1 MLINGRIFA
10 EMLVSAANA
19 LDNNQTAINNMNV
32 FPVPDGDTGI
42 NMTLTLGSVRA
53 LEGFEGSVSDCAA
66 KMAPMVLRS
75 ARGNS
80 GAILSLFFRGF
91 SKAFKGL
98 EEADTIDVANA
109 LKKGTEE
116 AYKAVMKPA
125 EGTILTVMR
134 LTSDKATA
142 VAEEY
147 KGDLEGYFA
156 VLYKESQDAL
166 AKTPEMLPVLKEV
179 GVVDAGGYGFC
190 TALSGML
197 DALCGNPVK
206 LERSAD
212 EASAP
217 KEANFESFNTE
228 DIKFAYCT
236 ECIVDKDEAHVG
248 EGTAGA
254 LNEFICYMGD
264 SVVFVDDEVMI
275 KLHVH
280 TNHPGLVIEKALEF
294 GAIAT
299 MKVENMK
306 LQHSEKI
313 VDEAP
318 KKAAPKEETV
328 TVKKPTKKYGFV
340 SVCMGSGIKSTFMD
354 LGADRVIYGGQ
365 TMNPSTQDIIDGVNM
380 TPAEVVYVLPN
391 NKNIY
396 LVALQAAKLV
406 EDKRVEVLATNSV
419 PEGISAMLSFD
430 ETAEPEE
437 NFEGMMAAA
446 KSVTTMSITYAVR
459 GTQIDGIKIG
469 EGQILGLVNGK
480 IASVANSDEEVVS
493 KLAEKMK
500 DASFVTI
507 FYGGKINEEA
517 AEGVLSIIKSKIPA
531 DTEVTMICGGQPIY
545 DYIISVE

>member
-206 LERSAD
+206 LERAAD
-212 EASAP
+212 EAASAP

-236 ECIVDKDEAHVG
+236 ECIVDKDEAHAG
-248 EGTAGA
+248 EGTASE
-254 LNEFICYMGD
+254 LNEFICSMGD
-264 SVVFVDDEVMI
+264 SVVFVDDEAMI

-306 LQHSEKI
+306 LQHSEKL
-313 VDEAP
+313 VDETP
-318 KKAAPKEETV
+318 KKAKEETV

-340 SVCMGSGIKSTFMD
+340 SVCMGSGIKATFMD
-354 LGADRVIYGGQ
+354 LGTDRVIYGGQ

-406 EDKRVEVLATNSV
+406 TDKRVEVLSTNSV

-437 NFEGMMAAA
+437 NFEAMMAAA

-500 DASFVTI
+500 DASFVTV

-517 AEGVLSIIKSKIPA
+517 AEGVLSIIKSKISA

>member
-53 LEGFEGSVSDCAA
+53 LKGFEGSVGECAE

-98 EEADTIDVANA
+98 DQADSADVASA

-134 LTSDKATA
+134 LTADKAVA

-166 AKTPEMLPVLKEV
+166 AKTPDMLPVLKEV

-197 DALCGNPVK
+197 DALCGNPVE
-206 LERSAD
+206 LERTES
-212 EASAP
+212 ETASAP
-217 KEANFESFNTE
+217 AEANFESFSTE

-248 EGTAGA
+248 EGTAA
-254 LNEFICYMGD
+254 ELNEFICSMGD
-264 SVVFVDDEVMI
+264 SVVFVDDEIMI

-306 LQHSEKI
+306 LQHSEKL
-313 VDEAP
+313 VDETP
-318 KKAAPKEETV
+318 KKAKEEIV

-340 SVCMGSGIKSTFMD
+340 SVCMGSGIKNTFVD
-354 LGADRVIYGGQ
+354 LGADRIIYGGQ

-406 EDKRVEVLATNSV
+406 TDKRVEVLSTNSV

-437 NFEGMMAAA
+437 NFEAMMAAA

-500 DASFVTI
+500 DASFVTV

-517 AEGVLSIIKSKIPA
+517 AEGVLSIIKSKISA
-531 DTEVTMICGGQPIY
+531 DTEITMICGGQPIY